1 MVIGVLMATKQYL
14 DLNPHARILL
24 GPGPGMAAPRVIRA
38 MATPPVGHLDPDLL
52 AIYAE
57 EQELLRY
64 VFQTE
69 NEWTFSLSGTGTSG
83 MEAALSN
90 LIEPGDAVLVAII
103 GYFGERLAEI
113 AHRLGATVDKISR
126 PLGEIFEVSEIEAA
140 LVQKPYKVFAFVHA
154 ETSTGAEQLH
164 VKEIVGAAHMHG
176 ALVVMDTVTS
186 LGSIPLNVDEWGVDI
201 AYSAS
206 QKGLGAPS
214 GLAPITV
221 SPRAQATIEN
231 RSRSI
236 SSFYLD
242 LKEYANYW
250 EKHAYHHT
258 ASASL
263 HYALREALRLI
274 YEEGLDNVH
283 ARMRKNAELLWNGLE
298 EIGVDPFIPIEYRLP
313 PLTTARVPEGVAPHD
328 LRGKLLN
335 QFNIEIAGGFG
346 SLKDKVWRIGL
357 MGYSSSLENITLF
370 LAAMNQLLG

>member
-1 MVIGVLMATKQYL
+1 MATKQYL

-38 MATPPVGHLDPDLL
+38 MATPSVGHLDPDLL

-113 AHRLGATVDKISR
+113 ANRLGATVDKISR

-164 VKEIVGAAHMHG
+164 VKEIVDAAHRQG

-186 LGSIPLNVDEWGVDI
+186 LGSIPLKVDEWGVDI

-214 GLAPITV
+214 GLAPITI

-231 RSRSI
+231 RGRSV